1 MAKFEQLRYNN
12 REMSFRGGMESMEI
26 TYSVAI
32 SYGKDLGYIEYSA
45 PEKKANVVMGSAEGK
60 KLVEDYL
67 GTKHEIG
74 VPHETLMD
82 FTKEVVEPL
91 ADEESLKLALT
102 RLWNETRVHVDW
114 SRPVEYVKE
123 HPHY

>member
-1 MAKFEQLRYNN
+1 
-12 REMSFRGGMESMEI
+12 MSV

-32 SYGKDLGYIEYSA
+32 SFKNDLGYIEYDNEA
-45 PEKKANVVMGSAEGK
+45 KKATVVLANEEGK
-60 KLVEDYL
+60 RLAEEYL
-67 GTKHEIG
+67 AKEHEIA

-82 FTKEVVEPL
+82 FTEETVEPQ

-102 RLWNETRVHVDW
+102 RLWNATQVHVDW
-114 SRPVEYVKE
+114 SRPVDYVKA